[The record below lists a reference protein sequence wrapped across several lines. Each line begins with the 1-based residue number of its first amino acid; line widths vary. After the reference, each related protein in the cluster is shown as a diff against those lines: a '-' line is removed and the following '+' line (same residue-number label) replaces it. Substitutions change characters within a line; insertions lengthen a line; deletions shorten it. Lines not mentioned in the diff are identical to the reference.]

1 VGGIVLQDARSGNG
15 NAERLKICHLG
26 KYYPPAA
33 GGIETHVQTLARAQ
47 AALGMDVRVVCADH
61 RKHHERPSDASAVC
75 EEIDGGV
82 RVTRCAQRMSF
93 NRLDVCPSLPGV
105 LSRLTD
111 EALDV
116 LHLHTPNPSMLLAL
130 ALVRPTTPLVITH
143 HSDII
148 RQRLLK
154 FALRP
159 FERFIYRRAAS
170 VQTTSSIYRLGS
182 SFLSRYAEK
191 LEALP
196 LGVDLSPFTY
206 PSQTA
211 IDFAQHL
218 QSSYPAPI
226 WLMVGRLVYYKAVHV
241 AIRALA
247 HVPGTLVIVGAG
259 PLEHELKTL
268 AKTTGV
274 QHRIAWQGY
283 VSRDQLIGAYHSA
296 RALWFPSNARS
307 EAFGL
312 VQVEAMASGCPVI
325 NTSIAGSGVPWVSRH
340 DESGLTIPVNDP
352 MALADAARSL
362 LENESLHRQLSE
374 GARHRAADDFDHM
387 TMARRSVQIYHRA
400 LNAAPQDPEPMRTAS
415 GYRTLPR
422 EIEPAE
428 NTSTAGS

>member
-1 VGGIVLQDARSGNG
+1 VRQHAQAE
-15 NAERLKICHLG
+15 NAHQERLKICHLG

-47 AALGMDVRVVCADH
+47 AALGMNVRVICADH
-61 RKHHERPSDASAVC
+61 RKHSERPPDAPAAC
-75 EEIDGGV
+75 EEIDSGV

-105 LSRLTD
+105 LRRLAD
-111 EALDV
+111 EPPDI

-130 ALVRPTTPLVITH
+130 ALVRPPTPLVITH

-159 FERFIYRRAAS
+159 FERLIYRRAVG

-191 LEALP
+191 LDALP
-196 LGVDLSPFTY
+196 LGVDLSPFKD
-206 PSQTA
+206 PNQTA
-211 IDFAQHL
+211 VDFAQHL
-218 QSSYPAPI
+218 RSSYPAPI

-247 HVPGTLVIVGAG
+247 HVPGNLVIVGAG
-259 PLEHELKTL
+259 PLEQELKTL

-283 VSRDQLIGAYHSA
+283 VSRDHLIGAYHSA

-325 NTSIAGSGVPWVSRH
+325 NTSIPGSGVPWVSKH
-340 DESGLTIPVNDP
+340 DESGLTVPVNDP
-352 MALADAARSL
+352 LALADAARLL
-362 LENESLHRQLSE
+362 LENEPLHRRLSE
-374 GARHRAADDFDHM
+374 GARQHAADDFDHM
-387 TMARRSVQIYHRA
+387 TMARRSLQIYHRA
-400 LNAAPQDPEPMRTAS
+400 LNAAQQHFEPLRTAT
-415 GYRTLPR
+415 GYMAMAR
-422 EIEPAE
+422 EIERAE
-428 NTSTAGS
+428 SASTAQS

>member
-1 VGGIVLQDARSGNG
+1 VLQGVRSDDAGE
-15 NAERLKICHLG
+15 ERLRICHLG

-47 AALGMDVRVVCADH
+47 AALGMDVRVICVDH
-61 RKHHERPSDASAVC
+61 RKHSEHPTDAPAVC
-75 EEIDGGV
+75 EEIDAGV

-105 LSRLTD
+105 LSRLAD
-111 EALDV
+111 EAPDV

-130 ALVRPTTPLVITH
+130 ALVRPPTPLVITH

-159 FERFIYRRAAS
+159 FERFIYRRAAG
-170 VQTTSSIYRLGS
+170 VQTTSLIYRFGS
-182 SFLSRYAEK
+182 SFLARYAEK

-196 LGVDLSPFTY
+196 LGVDLSPFTH
-206 PSQTA
+206 PNQKA
-211 IDFAQHL
+211 ADFAQHL
-218 QSSYPAPI
+218 QSSYPGPI

-283 VSRDQLIGAYHSA
+283 VSRDQLIGAYHAA

-340 DESGLTIPVNDP
+340 DESGITIAVNDP
-352 MALADAARSL
+352 MALADAARLL
-362 LENESLHRQLSE
+362 LENDVLHQRLSE
-374 GARHRAADDFDHM
+374 GARHRAAADFDHM
-387 TMARRSVQIYHRA
+387 TMARRSLQIYHRA
-400 LNAAPQDPEPMRTAS
+400 LNAAQQDREPMRATS
-415 GYRTLPR
+415 GYVAPR
-422 EIEPAE
+422 HEIEPAKSA
-428 NTSTAGS
+428 STARL